1 MAIFYVCVVYFQQ
14 KEEFVKRKLAE
25 KKKDA
30 AEKGK
35 DDKAG
40 ALTPEEMSEFYKKFL
55 DDNYQQ
61 HVQYNKW
68 GTIFSLH
75 AGKYFLIYMYFV
87 ICRYFS
93 KSIVL

>member
-1 MAIFYVCVVYFQQ
+1 MAFVYFQQ

-61 HVQYNKW
+61 HVQYNK
-68 GTIFSLH
+68 
-75 AGKYFLIYMYFV
+75 
-87 ICRYFS
+87 
-93 KSIVL
+93 